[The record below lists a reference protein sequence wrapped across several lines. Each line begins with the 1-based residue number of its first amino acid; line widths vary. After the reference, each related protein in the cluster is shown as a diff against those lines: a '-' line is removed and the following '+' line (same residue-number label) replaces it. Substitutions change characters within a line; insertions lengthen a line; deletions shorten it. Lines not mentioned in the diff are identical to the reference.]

1 MINMTGM
8 DKHDL
13 LTAFDEEQKHDDGC
27 RTVHLLTALLLA
39 LAGIVRVVAGRPAA
53 TIASRAPKSAPDRG
67 KDTPARAGIV
77 RRRKGPVRGLRR
89 GHVRTHTLKLHA
101 RIERANRQRDALR
114 PTSTRHALATREH
127 ATAVAGWRV
136 SNRKRRSA
144 EREVRRDEKR
154 VKDSVA
160 IWNKCVYRARVYST
174 RKAVGPCG
182 LPLPAPYLL
191 HVRGGDETS
200 PARDYAARDDYEA
213 AQRRAGEAREAAAGS
228 RRRLE
233 VGRQVEAADR
243 ERALRAVAELVWARR
258 EARTA
263 AVAAPHRAL
272 TLAHRR
278 QWAMVERRR
287 RRVKRREMPPPPLPA
302 AAQHAE
308 PTPQH
313 QPPKPPPPSLPSAP
327 PIELT
332 SKLPPIWSPHLC
344 ADWPGERGVWR
355 RRPWTTVWLLFLLG
369 GFCLEGNPRGKA
381 ERETMQRALVINVC
395 GLKAVERPG
404 SIGAARTREAGESML
419 WDASTKLMDIVTM
432 IKEGGVSIAV
442 LADTHHTETMDEVV
456 IRLLEEEFGLCA
468 FATAGGMNAETVSRG
483 VMIVWDPREVEF
495 DGKDA
500 CKVVMEERIVR
511 ARLKFLRDGRRISWY
526 GSYMPC
532 RGGCTEEVREAW
544 DALDDDALIESGEG
558 RLVAI
563 GGDLNAEVEKWRE
576 ARGGNTS
583 MADRRLDELI
593 EKLELVPQARG
604 ATWRSGTQIDN
615 WLVSSEL
622 DGHLGRADTLPGIC
636 GDDHRGVVMNYYSD
650 IGPVHDRVERPIGS
664 PAARLKDA
672 EAAWDT
678 WLEAASK
685 VWEEAKRGMADG
697 VGGSER
703 LRVAISMLCV
713 LRVPRVG
720 PCGPW

>member
-1 MINMTGM
+1 MYAHTRRPYCTCTTCASAPHLQRLRPHALSTPTPRTTRSLPNRRAPRAPRGCQPSDTMINMTGM

-263 AVAAPHRAL
+263 AVAAP
-272 TLAHRR
+272 
-278 QWAMVERRR
+278 
-287 RRVKRREMPPPPLPA
+287 
-302 AAQHAE
+302 
-308 PTPQH
+308 
-313 QPPKPPPPSLPSAP
+313 PPSAHPCAP
-327 PIELT
+327 E
-332 SKLPPIWSPHLC
+332 
-344 ADWPGERGVWR
+344 AM
-355 RRPWTTVWLLFLLG
+355 
-369 GFCLEGNPRGKA
+369 GNG
-381 ERETMQRALVINVC
+381 RE
-395 GLKAVERPG
+395 
-404 SIGAARTREAGESML
+404 EA
-419 WDASTKLMDIVTM
+419 
-432 IKEGGVSIAV
+432 
-442 LADTHHTETMDEVV
+442 
-456 IRLLEEEFGLCA
+456 
-468 FATAGGMNAETVSRG
+468 
-483 VMIVWDPREVEF
+483 
-495 DGKDA
+495 
-500 CKVVMEERIVR
+500 
-511 ARLKFLRDGRRISWY
+511 
-526 GSYMPC
+526 
-532 RGGCTEEVREAW
+532 
-544 DALDDDALIESGEG
+544 
-558 RLVAI
+558 
-563 GGDLNAEVEKWRE
+563 
-576 ARGGNTS
+576 
-583 MADRRLDELI
+583 
-593 EKLELVPQARG
+593 
-604 ATWRSGTQIDN
+604 
-615 WLVSSEL
+615 
-622 DGHLGRADTLPGIC
+622 
-636 GDDHRGVVMNYYSD
+636 
-650 IGPVHDRVERPIGS
+650 
-664 PAARLKDA
+664 
-672 EAAWDT
+672 
-678 WLEAASK
+678 AASK
-685 VWEEAKRGMADG
+685 APRDAAAAATSRSAACRADAATPATETAAAVATIGATDRANLKVAANMVASSVRGLARRERRVATEAVDDG
-697 VGGSER
+697 VAAIPARR
-703 LRVAISMLCV
+703 LL
-713 LRVPRVG
+713 PRG
-720 PCGPW
+720 

>member
-1 MINMTGM
+1 MSAALALAALALAAHDPAMRASLTRARWPQPPSLRALPSGCTDAVIGGLGTVYAHTRRPYCTCTTCASARTARLRPHALSTPTPRTTRSLPNRRAPRAPRGCQPSDTMINMTGM

-500 CKVVMEERIVR
+500 CKRPTASAVGSTASVGSR
-511 ARLKFLRDGRRISWY
+511 GRRGTSGRIP
-526 GSYMPC
+526 GSRI
-532 RGGCTEEVREAW
+532 RG
-544 DALDDDALIESGEG
+544 
-558 RLVAI
+558 
-563 GGDLNAEVEKWRE
+563 
-576 ARGGNTS
+576 
-583 MADRRLDELI
+583 
-593 EKLELVPQARG
+593 
-604 ATWRSGTQIDN
+604 
-615 WLVSSEL
+615 
-622 DGHLGRADTLPGIC
+622 
-636 GDDHRGVVMNYYSD
+636 
-650 IGPVHDRVERPIGS
+650 
-664 PAARLKDA
+664 
-672 EAAWDT
+672 
-678 WLEAASK
+678 
-685 VWEEAKRGMADG
+685 
-697 VGGSER
+697 
-703 LRVAISMLCV
+703 
-713 LRVPRVG
+713 
-720 PCGPW
+720 